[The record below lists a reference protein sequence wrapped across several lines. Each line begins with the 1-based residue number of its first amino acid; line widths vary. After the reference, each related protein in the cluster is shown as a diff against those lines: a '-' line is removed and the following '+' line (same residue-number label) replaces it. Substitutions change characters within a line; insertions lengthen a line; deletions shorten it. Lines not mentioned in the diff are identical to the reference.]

1 MILDKDRND
10 MHIHDSK
17 EVMDYFPGDNLLH
30 IFDYTCGFPIVE
42 KIRLVQTGSG
52 QKNDGIPGYE
62 KKRKEG
68 IIVFVFS
75 LSFLV
80 SPSNF

>member
-10 MHIHDSK
+10 MHIHYSK
-17 EVMDYFPGDNLLH
+17 EVTDYFPGDNLLH
-30 IFDYTCGFPIVE
+30 IFDYICGFPIVE
-42 KIRLVQTGSG
+42 NRRLVKIGSG
-52 QKNDGIPGYE
+52 QKMKINPAM
-62 KKRKEG
+62 RKEG
-68 IIVFVFS
+68 IIIFVFS